1 MPARPA
7 SFSIA
12 SAKLS
17 ASIFC
22 TNLMTSPP
30 SAQPWQYHRP
40 RDGVT
45 LNDGVFSSWNGHSPL
60 TEPPPAFLSWRYS
73 PMTSSTGDRSRT
85 AAMSSSRIR
94 PAIGHPPCFAN
105 HPVCGES
112 SPRFT
117 LGVVVAITWIKPSGA
132 EYAGVELGSLTGGD
146 GWLRSTGVAG
156 GAEPLPYQLDYS
168 LNCGDGYVTR
178 SLTVHASGAGWSRAL
193 RLSRDQDGL
202 WQVQAD
208 FTGADDLPR
217 PGADPTAFA
226 GALDCDLGLS
236 PLTNTMPV
244 LRHGLLAGGDPV

>member
-1 MPARPA
+1 M
-7 SFSIA
+7 
-12 SAKLS
+12 
-17 ASIFC
+17 
-22 TNLMTSPP
+22 
-30 SAQPWQYHRP
+30 
-40 RDGVT
+40 
-45 LNDGVFSSWNGHSPL
+45 
-60 TEPPPAFLSWRYS
+60 
-73 PMTSSTGDRSRT
+73 
-85 AAMSSSRIR
+85 
-94 PAIGHPPCFAN
+94 
-105 HPVCGES
+105 
-112 SPRFT
+112 
-117 LGVVVAITWIKPSGA
+117 VAITWIKPSGA
-132 EYAGVELGSLTGGD
+132 EYASVELGSLTGGD
-146 GWLRSTGVAG
+146 GWLRATGVAV

-244 LRHGLLAGGDPV
+244 LRHGLLAGGDPVDFLMAWVSVPDLAVHANVQRYTFLRPADQGAVINYSSGTFSADVTFDADGLVVDYPGLATRG